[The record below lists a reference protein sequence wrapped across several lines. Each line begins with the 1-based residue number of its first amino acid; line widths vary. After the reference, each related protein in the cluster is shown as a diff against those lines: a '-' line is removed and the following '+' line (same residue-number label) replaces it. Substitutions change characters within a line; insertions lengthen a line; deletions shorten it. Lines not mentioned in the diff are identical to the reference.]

1 MRQQV
6 LESECDRCH
15 KSVESPFDK
24 QVRGQ
29 FDIPAG
35 WLHIQANSK
44 AVQEFAMDLCGDCK
58 RIVLEAA
65 GRFRSH

>member
-1 MRQQV
+1 MRQEV

-15 KSVESPFDK
+15 TSIDTPLPRL
-24 QVRGQ
+24 VRGQ

-44 AVQEFAMDLCGDCK
+44 SVQEFAMDLCEDCK
-58 RIVLEAA
+58 KIVLEAA
-65 GRFRSH
+65 GRFRSV

>member
-1 MRQQV
+1 MRQEV

-15 KSVESPFDK
+15 TTIESPLPKFG
-24 QVRGQ
+24 VRGQ
-29 FDIPAG
+29 FDIPRG

-44 AVQEFAMDLCGDCK
+44 TVMEFSMDLCDECK

-65 GRFRSH
+65 GRFRS